1 MFRSIKNYFNK
12 KNLKDEKYSFLFDE
26 PIKNEYICFDCE
38 TTGLDPEI
46 DDIVSIGAVLIKDN
60 TIISSKRFI
69 KYVKPKSCNLS
80 EKSIKVHHIRECDLE
95 DAFEIEE
102 VILEFLNFI
111 GNRTLVGYFLDF
123 DLKMVNKYIKPQIG
137 ITLPNKTIE
146 VSELYHDFKIEL
158 IPQGFIDL
166 RFNTIL
172 QELELPSFSTHDAF
186 NDALMT
192 AMIFIKLKNIVK

>member
-1 MFRSIKNYFNK
+1 MFRSFKNYFNK

>member
-1 MFRSIKNYFNK
+1 M
-12 KNLKDEKYSFLFDE
+12 
-26 PIKNEYICFDCE
+26 
-38 TTGLDPEI
+38 
-46 DDIVSIGAVLIKDN
+46 IKDN

-69 KYVKPKSCNLS
+69 RYVKPKSCNLS